1 VVYNCIRT
9 WQLSDT
15 LIHEID
21 HVRDFIIK
29 DLGLKG
35 KESSAYLDGYLGR
48 KILPLVL
55 RMK

>member
-1 VVYNCIRT
+1 
-9 WQLSDT
+9 